1 LEYRQEEHCFHFAF
15 DRNGIDEESKE
26 SKEFVLIVC
35 RFVGCCEGAKEKR
48 MRVKGLLSREEM
60 ILR

>member
-1 LEYRQEEHCFHFAF
+1 MSRKRIY
-15 DRNGIDEESKE
+15 EESKE
-26 SKEFVLIVC
+26 SEDFILIFC